1 VHRWLA
7 GGDLRAE
14 PLPYRRVLAPAES
27 AARDEQL
34 RHRWGLADR
43 MWHPLVAAPIPPDV
57 LILVA
62 DAMWDEQGLARARHA
77 LREVGD
83 RRVYELCEDRID
95 YLVDVE
101 LFAPRYAAS
110 EAVWCDDGLT
120 WVAYASHEGTVA
132 FGGELAAALRRTW
145 AGIEQWR
152 WSPGPPA

>member
-1 VHRWLA
+1 
-7 GGDLRAE
+7 
-14 PLPYRRVLAPAES
+14 
-27 AARDEQL
+27 
-34 RHRWGLADR
+34 

-62 DAMWDEQGLARARHA
+62 DAMWDEQGRHA
-77 LREVGD
+77 LREMGD
-83 RRVYELCEDRID
+83 RRVYELREDRID
-95 YLVDVE
+95 HLVDVE
-101 LFAPRYAAS
+101 LFAPRYDGC